1 MKQTIKATVV
11 AVAAAAAL
19 SACASNGV
27 EPVSQELGKAKSA
40 LESARA
46 SNANTNA
53 PVIYREASSKV
64 NRAERALESGE
75 EIEAARLA
83 REAKLDA
90 RYADLRSDLVRTQAL
105 VAELEQGIEDLEA
118 EIAR

>member
-1 MKQTIKATVV
+1 MRPVIKST
-11 AVAAAAAL
+11 VAAAAAAALL
-19 SACASNGV
+19 SACASTGV

-53 PVIYREASSKV
+53 PVIYREASNKI
-64 NRAERALESGE
+64 NRAQRALESGE
-75 EIEAARLA
+75 EIQAARLA

-105 VAELEQGIEDLEA
+105 VTELEQGIEDLEA

>member
-1 MKQTIKATVV
+1 MRQTIKAL
-11 AVAAAAAL
+11 AAAIAATAL
-19 SACASNGV
+19 LAACASTGV

-53 PVIYREASSKV
+53 PVIYREASNKV

-75 EIEAARLA
+75 EIQAARLA

-105 VAELEQGIEDLEA
+105 VAELEQSIEDLEA
-118 EIAR
+118 EIGR